1 MLASNPSRNSRPE
14 LIVDDGQGANLPS
27 RPIAW
32 AGPVGSAM
40 SAKDGFDPGTMPCV
54 AFVRGREAVP
64 WPEFTRSKDTSD
76 R

>member
-14 LIVDDGQGANLPS
+14 LIVDDGQGAFLPA

-32 AGPVGSAM
+32 AGPDGLD
-40 SAKDGFDPGTMPCV
+40 AKTMGDLIIRQGRLYSSV
-54 AFVRGREAVP
+54 EVREAVP
-64 WPEFTRSKDTSD
+64 WPEFTGCNNTSD

>member
-14 LIVDDGQGANLPS
+14 LIVDDGQGAFLPA

-32 AGPVGSAM
+32 AGP
-40 SAKDGFDPGTMPCV
+40 DGLRTETTGDLIIRQGRLYSSLEV
-54 AFVRGREAVP
+54 REAAP
-64 WPEFTRSKDTSD
+64 WPEFTRSKNTSD